1 MLMRNI
7 LNFLGNKL
15 NFKANWPYFMLIVA
29 FAINLFC
36 FYGRFTNIVID
47 IGREFYFP
55 QSILNGEVLYKD
67 IFNIFGPYS
76 YLFNALLF
84 KLFGIKFSVLYIA
97 AIINSFLIIYL
108 IYEIARKFVSNQIA
122 FAISF
127 FSIVV
132 CCHSCLFMDYWLP
145 YCFAI
150 VYGLSFTLLALLL
163 MLGYIEKPSDKLK
176 MYFSFFFV
184 GCAIA
189 NKYEFLLLP
198 FILFGF
204 LIFYKL
210 ISKRDFFLNLFL
222 CALPNLFLFG
232 ILFWQGLALEDIIT
246 YYKYL
251 SSYSASPY
259 LHNLYVNAAGFFS
272 KINAAVC
279 IVFFLIWALILVPFK
294 TKNRIFKR
302 ISYSICVIFV
312 ISLFSQCLL
321 GYTFVPIILANLL
334 LSLVY
339 LKKNLKKPASM
350 LITLI
355 FIFVSLKCILS
366 CAISANYGIYFIHI
380 NLILFYYL
388 FNNYFLTI
396 TESRKIF
403 DKFFNIFLMIV
414 SILFFIIFS
423 TIVMHSK
430 YRLSNTMFY
439 LPKAEFAIS
448 SVILDFMRNEVGKD
462 ESVII
467 LPEGLIYNFLAGTK
481 SDNYYNIFTPD
492 RVQSYGE
499 DNIIEHYK
507 KTRPDYFILLNTSYN
522 GYGVSILGKDFGLK
536 IIDYIKTDYELVKL
550 NIAGKNSVSIYK
562 KM

>member
-1 MLMRNI
+1 MLMRNV

-232 ILFWQGLALEDIIT
+232 ILFWQGLALEDIVT

-259 LHNLYVNAAGFFS
+259 LHNLYIEAGSFFS
-272 KINAAVC
+272 KFNVLFCSVFVFVWSTILFALKIDKKIIKFLSYIICAVFIIYLFVVDMLEYIFAP
-279 IVFFLIWALILVPFK
+279 IVVSNCVLFLIYAKKLL
-294 TKNRIFKR
+294 KNRLLMF
-302 ISYSICVIFV
+302 FV
-312 ISLFSQCLL
+312 
-321 GYTFVPIILANLL
+321 
-334 LSLVY
+334 
-339 LKKNLKKPASM
+339 
-350 LITLI
+350 LIT
-355 FIFVSLKCILS
+355 IFVSLKCFWL
-366 CAISANYGIYFIHI
+366 CPFVAHYGVYFIHL
-380 NLILFYYL
+380 NLILFFCL
-388 FNNYFLTI
+388 FNNYFLI
-396 TESRKIF
+396 GFDARKIF
-403 DKFFNIFLMIV
+403 EKSFSVLLIV
-414 SILFFIIFS
+414 LSILFFSKFC
-423 TIVMHSK
+423 VMSL
-430 YRLSNTMFY
+430 RLNHKLSDAMFY

-467 LPEGLIYNFLAGTK
+467 LPEGLIYNFLTGTK

-507 KTRPDYFILLNTSYN
+507 KTRPDYFILLNTSYD

-536 IIDYIKTDYELVKL
+536 VIDYIKTDYELVKL